1 MTVKKTMKEFKVG
14 KYYVF
19 DEHGQNMDEA
29 TIHGFVEI
37 DGVLHAVL
45 TRILGPQQLT
55 QIVTRPI
62 KTTGETAVI
71 SFYGY
76 CLKANAPVLH
86 KPVKFKVG
94 KTYFDKSYEFTATA
108 KYTSPNGR
116 TYLIFEDRHILEVR
130 TNEYNVEYVEFSNA
144 NADSEAIRFDARNY
158 VED

>member
-1 MTVKKTMKEFKVG
+1 MKEFEVG

-29 TIHGFVEI
+29 TIHGFVKI

-45 TRILGPQQLT
+45 TRILGPQQIT

-62 KTTGETAVI
+62 KITGETAVI

-94 KTYFDKSYEFTATA
+94 KVYFDKRKKFTVSV
-108 KYTSPNGR
+108 KYTSKGR
-116 TYLIFEDRHILEVR
+116 INLVLDDTYILYVG
-130 TNEYNVEYVEFSNA
+130 TKDNVEYVKFS
-144 NADSEAIRFDARNY
+144 DVDGESIRLDARNY
-158 VED
+158 VEDEE

>member
-1 MTVKKTMKEFKVG
+1 MKEFKVG

-29 TIHGFVEI
+29 TIHGFVKI

-45 TRILGPQQLT
+45 TRILGPQQIT

-62 KTTGETAVI
+62 KITGETAVI

-94 KTYFDKSYEFTATA
+94 ETYFDKRKKFTVSV
-108 KYTSPNGR
+108 KYTSKGR
-116 TYLIFEDRHILEVR
+116 INLVLDDTYILYVG
-130 TNEYNVEYVEFSNA
+130 TKDNVEYVKFS
-144 NADSEAIRFDARNY
+144 DVDGESIRLDARNY
-158 VED
+158 VEDEE

>member
-45 TRILGPQQLT
+45 TRILGPQQIT

-62 KTTGETAVI
+62 KITGETAVI

-94 KTYFDKSYEFTATA
+94 KTYFYKSRKYTATA
-108 KYTSPNGR
+108 KYTSPNGK
-116 TYLIFEDRHILEVR
+116 TYVVFNDRFIANVVVKQNIECASFIKPNRVVIKIAANNILEKW
-130 TNEYNVEYVEFSNA
+130 E
-144 NADSEAIRFDARNY
+144 
-158 VED
+158 

>member
-1 MTVKKTMKEFKVG
+1 MKKFKVG

-29 TIHGFVEI
+29 TIHGFVKI
-37 DGVLHAVL
+37 DGVLHAIL
-45 TRILGPQQLT
+45 TRILGPQQIT

-62 KTTGETAVI
+62 KITGETAVI

-94 KTYFDKSYEFTATA
+94 KVYFDKSKEFTVTA
-108 KYTSPNGR
+108 KYTSPKGR
-116 TYLIFEDRHILEVR
+116 TYLIFEDRYILEVR

-144 NADSEAIRFDARNY
+144 NAGSEATRFDARNY
-158 VED
+158 VEDEE